1 MVQQEAIGV
10 NIADFGSALEPTL
23 IHKPFSNNI
32 NSSGRTKGEGQ
43 DDRRESKRRRV
54 AFVTFGCRLNKAEAL
69 DTEASYATAGWEIVS
84 LKPIEHNVKE
94 HAISDDPSHDKRNSN
109 ENVLNDVDAFS
120 NYRRNAK
127 DHTLTDAPSHDRL
140 NAKGNAINADDVSS
154 HYRHKHNAKEYA
166 LDDAD
171 ASSINNCSQ
180 KEPRQT
186 DNGGHSSKCNASH
199 YGASRDAD
207 VSNAIASVP
216 NTGTRATHSQPNPD
230 LIIVRGCSVTAKA
243 QHDCEKFIAHLRLRF
258 PRALIKVTG
267 CLKPEKQATERLFVS
282 TPDAPIR
289 TPQQEFSEHASTVR
303 QTETTSNAT
312 YASMPDTIPSTD
324 HYALSRAYLKVQD
337 GCSGRCSYC
346 IVPSFRGKPTSIP
359 FHTVL
364 ERARAFLAAG
374 FREII
379 LAGCNLCLYKS
390 EGRGIAELATAL
402 ASLESPGHRI
412 RFGSIEPGICDDRIL
427 DAMEGTP
434 NICRFLHLSLQSGSD
449 RILRL
454 MRRPYTSGQVFAFC
468 AEACRRLGP
477 RLALGADI
485 IAGFPGE
492 SDSDHEA
499 TKRFVSTSLHM
510 AGDAFRRPEQEAIR
524 SPFIHLHVFPY
535 SERPG
540 TEAATLTGSIPT
552 EVRRRR
558 AKEIESIGLR
568 NRLKFANALIG
579 QAVAVCVERG
589 GSGRTDEHL
598 RCRLHGKAERKSIV
612 RAIVENYSLKD
623 GSLSAIIPAEDD

>member
-1 MVQQEAIGV
+1 MQRKTQMQREAKVLRKIKVQQETMVQQEAMGV
-10 NIADFGSALEPTL
+10 NIADSVSALEPTL
-23 IHKPFSNNI
+23 IHKPFSVHA
-32 NSSGRTKGEGQ
+32 NSTELTKGECQG
-43 DDRRESKRRRV
+43 DGCESKRKRV

-69 DTEASYATAGWEIVS
+69 DTEASYADAGWEIVS
-84 LKPIEHNVKE
+84 LKPIERNVQE
-94 HAISDDPSHDKRNSN
+94 HAIADAPSHDGHNSK
-109 ENVLNDVDAFS
+109 ENAPNGVDVFS

-127 DHTLTDAPSHDRL
+127 GFALANAPSYDKR
-140 NAKGNAINADDVSS
+140 NAKNNV
-154 HYRHKHNAKEYA
+154 

-171 ASSINNCSQ
+171 VSSCNNDSLVSM
-180 KEPRQT
+180 QT
-186 DNGGHSSKCNASH
+186 DNGEHFGRC
-199 YGASRDAD
+199 GASRNANEG
-207 VSNAIASVP
+207 NAIASDP
-216 NTGTRATHSQPNPD
+216 NTATRTEPVQPNPD

-243 QHDCEKFIAHLRLRF
+243 QHDCEKFIAHLRLQF
-258 PRALIKVTG
+258 PSAFIKVTG
-267 CLKPEKQATERLFVS
+267 CLKPEKQTTERLFVS

-289 TPQQEFSEHASTVR
+289 ITPQQGFSIHASTVR

-312 YASMPDTIPSTD
+312 SSMPNTIPSMN

-346 IVPSFRGKPTSIP
+346 IVPSFRGMPTSIP

-402 ASLESPGHRI
+402 AALESPGHRI

-427 DAMEGTP
+427 DAMEGSP

-449 RILRL
+449 RILQL
-454 MRRPYTSGQVFAFC
+454 MRRPYTSEQVHAFC
-468 AEACRRLGP
+468 TKACRRLGP

-485 IAGFPGE
+485 ITGFPSE

-499 TKRFVSTSLHM
+499 TKRFVSMSLHM
-510 AGDAFRRPEQEAIR
+510 ADDTFCRPAQEAIH

-540 TEAATLTGSIPT
+540 TEAATLTGSITT

-568 NRLKFANALIG
+568 NRLEFANALIG
-579 QAVAVCVERG
+579 KTVTVCVERG

-598 RCRLHGKAERKSIV
+598 RCMLHGNAERKSIV

-623 GSLSAIIPAEDD
+623 GSLSAIIPTKAD